1 MPASLPANILKF
13 CTLLR
18 HNGYQAGH
26 EESALALQVL
36 ATENLFDNI
45 NFYHLLRAV
54 FCRKKEDLEKFDALF
69 KSFWRDRLTGETS
82 SAPPPPKQREKKNK
96 AIAISQWLNGKGND
110 DEPVSTATW
119 SSEGRL
125 EGRDFSVLRD
135 DGLED
140 TMRIIHSLSRQLAS
154 RTKRRYEKTNRGTLP
169 DIRRT
174 LRKNMR
180 KGGELLELVY
190 RRPKRNKIKLLL
202 LCDVSRSME
211 LYSGFF
217 LLFMYAFRQVYAAT
231 ETFIFSTVLERITPY
246 LQQSKFNEILPLLH
260 QQTMGWNGGTRI
272 GACLDAF
279 VEQYGNLVDKKTIV
293 VIISDGWDQGDT
305 APIEHN
311 MHLIHQRAR
320 KILWLNP
327 LAGYTEYRP
336 ETAGMKAA
344 YPHIDFLA
352 PVHNLE
358 SLARII
364 RYL

>member
-1 MPASLPANILKF
+1 
-13 CTLLR
+13 
-18 HNGYQAGH
+18 
-26 EESALALQVL
+26 
-36 ATENLFDNI
+36 
-45 NFYHLLRAV
+45 
-54 FCRKKEDLEKFDALF
+54 
-69 KSFWRDRLTGETS
+69 
-82 SAPPPPKQREKKNK
+82 
-96 AIAISQWLNGKGND
+96 
-110 DEPVSTATW
+110 
-119 SSEGRL
+119 
-125 EGRDFSVLRD
+125 
-135 DGLED
+135 
-140 TMRIIHSLSRQLAS
+140 
-154 RTKRRYEKTNRGTLP
+154 
-169 DIRRT
+169 
-174 LRKNMR
+174 MR